1 MTGTFL
7 DEVASAVGA
16 WSRSDERVRA
26 CFWFGGYGLGEVHA
40 GSDLDVALLLVASA
54 EAGQLVE
61 DLAHALDVLGV
72 PHRVVL
78 PGGQRATLW
87 VGPRPTKVDVVLGR
101 RAEDLYWL
109 VNAEDAAAP
118 RLVPAWEPGGADVE
132 ELLAR
137 AHAPRDPAALGPR
150 RAAAEGEVDKFVV
163 GFDACS
169 AAHARGD
176 AYAFYFHYNLALGR
190 LLRVVQLT
198 RAGRLHL
205 YLPRDLL
212 AATMTAEEQAEY
224 HRMAASFS
232 LPDGMDL
239 KRALADRFAFVVREA
254 REVLGV
260 RRDPDALRS
269 FLAAIERRDLLY
281 NVRDVATFFYGMVR
295 PRVLFRAPALALW
308 AERAELLE
316 WLRTTGISDVVDL
329 RTADET
335 EERPYPE
342 SVSSAVRIHA
352 VPTELIADPDGAPSM
367 DAVRQ
372 LGPAMQA
379 FTEALAR
386 APGAVVLHC
395 AWGRDRTG
403 WLCALL
409 LAALGLPYEAI
420 ERDYLA
426 SRMDTR
432 REVVRGLLDTVEA
445 EGGAQSLMTSL
456 GVDRKALD
464 SIELRLLLA

>member
-7 DEVASAVGA
+7 HEVARAVGA
-16 WSRSDERVRA
+16 WSRSDARVRA
-26 CFWFGGYGLGEVHA
+26 CFWFGGYGTGEIHP
-40 GSDLDVALLLVASA
+40 GSDLDVALLL
-54 EAGQLVE
+54 EAGADADRLVA
-61 DLAHALDVLGV
+61 DLAHALEGFGV
-72 PHRVVL
+72 THRVVL
-78 PGGQRATLW
+78 PGEQRATLW
-87 VGPRPTKVDVVLGR
+87 VGTQPTKVDVVLGR

-109 VNAEDAAAP
+109 ADAEDVPAP
-118 RLVPAWEPGGADVE
+118 RFVSAWELSSTDGAD
-132 ELLAR
+132 LLAR
-137 AHAPRDPAALGPR
+137 ASAPREPTALEPR
-150 RAAAEGEVDKFVV
+150 RLAAEGEIDKFVV

-190 LLRVVQLT
+190 LLRVAQLT

-212 AATMTAEEQAEY
+212 AATMTTEEQAEY
-224 HRMAASFS
+224 HRLAASFS

-239 KRALADRFAFVVREA
+239 KRALADRFALVIREA

-260 RRDPDALRS
+260 RRDPDVLRS

-281 NVRDVATFFYGMVR
+281 NVRDVATFFYGRLR
-295 PRVLFRAPALALW
+295 PGVLFRAPALTLW

-316 WLRTTGISDVVDL
+316 WFRTTGVSDVVDL
-329 RTADET
+329 RSVDEA
-335 EERPYPE
+335 EERPYPPN
-342 SVSSAVRIHA
+342 VSPAVRIHA
-352 VPTELIADPDGAPSM
+352 VPTEPIADPDGPPSLE
-367 DAVRQ
+367 AIRR
-372 LGPAMQA
+372 LEPAMQA
-379 FTEALAR
+379 FAKVLAE

-409 LAALGLPYEAI
+409 LAALGLPHEAI

-426 SRMDTR
+426 SRMGTR
-432 REVVRGLLDTVEA
+432 GEVVRGLLDTVKA
-445 EGGAQSLMTSL
+445 EGEARDFLASL
-456 GVDRKALD
+456 GVDRERLED
-464 SIELRLLLA
+464 IERRLLLL